1 MNWVDVT
8 IVTAL
13 IVSAGLGLFWGLIRQ
28 VASTFGLILAI
39 ALAGVYYKGLAGAF
53 HSEDGGGLIADPN
66 VANLLAFVLILVGVS
81 LGIGIIAS
89 ILRTVL
95 GLLFLGWLDHL
106 LGALLGIAQMVLLM
120 GVITIVA
127 TVFPV
132 PGLSDAVRESTLAPL
147 LTRPLAFVV
156 DWLPP
161 EFGIARF
168 LFNNSL

>member
-1 MNWVDVT
+1 
-8 IVTAL
+8 
-13 IVSAGLGLFWGLIRQ
+13 
-28 VASTFGLILAI
+28 VA
-39 ALAGVYYKGLAGAF
+39 AF
-53 HSEDGGGLIADPN
+53 LHPPAGGGLVADENLAN
-66 VANLLAFVLILVGVS
+66 VVAFVLIVIGVS
-81 LGIGIIAS
+81 LAIGAVAS
-89 ILRTVL
+89 LLRTVL
-95 GLLFLGWLDHL
+95 GLLFLGWADHL